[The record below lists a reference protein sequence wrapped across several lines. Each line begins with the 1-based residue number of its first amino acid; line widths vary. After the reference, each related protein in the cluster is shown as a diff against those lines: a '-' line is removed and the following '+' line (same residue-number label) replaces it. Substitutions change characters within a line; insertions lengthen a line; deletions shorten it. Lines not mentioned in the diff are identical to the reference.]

1 MKALT
6 LATLVIGLS
15 LTPVSSE
22 SQSRSTLS
30 PDDIKQ
36 INALSQEFAKG
47 LLAKQWKTVTA
58 LYADNAILY
67 PPGEAAVKGRASIE
81 ACLTAFPSATDFTM
95 RTTSVEGRDDVA
107 YAQGT
112 YAMTI
117 AAEANAKPIQAS
129 GYFLAISRKQP
140 DGRWLIAV
148 HMLTA
153 HE

>member
-81 ACLTAFPSATDFTM
+81 ACA
-95 RTTSVEGRDDVA
+95 
-107 YAQGT
+107 
-112 YAMTI
+112 
-117 AAEANAKPIQAS
+117 
-129 GYFLAISRKQP
+129 P
-140 DGRWLIAV
+140 DG
-148 HMLTA
+148 
-153 HE
+153 

>member
-1 MKALT
+1 MKAWT
-6 LATLVIGLS
+6 LATLVIGVC
-15 LTPVSSE
+15 LTPAMSE

-36 INALSQEFAKG
+36 INALSERFAKG

-58 LYADNAILY
+58 LYADNAVLY
-67 PPGEAAVKGRASIE
+67 PPGETAVKGRASIE
-81 ACLTAFPSATDFTM
+81 ACLTAFPPATDFTM
-95 RTTSVEGRDDVA
+95 RTTSVEGHDDVA

-117 AAEANAKPIQAS
+117 AAANAKPIQAS
-129 GYFLAISRKQP
+129 GYFVAVSRKQP